1 MNDFNDRVIAEFR
14 AHQGRVSGPFEGAP
28 MVLVHH
34 VGRRSGESHVSPM
47 MYLPGTDGDIY
58 VFATNSGF
66 APNPA
71 WDDNLV
77 AAGSATVEVGAET
90 YPVAVSELT
99 GAERD
104 RIFAQQAAL
113 YPGFADYAEKT
124 EGIRT
129 IPVLRLAR
137 AE

>member
-14 AHQGRVSGPFEGAP
+14 ANQGRVSGPFDGAP

-34 VGRRSGESHVSPM
+34 VGRRSGASYVSPM
-47 MYLPGTDGDIY
+47 MYLPSTDGDFY

-71 WDDNLV
+71 WYYNLV

-90 YPVAVSELT
+90 FAVTVTELS

-104 RIFAQQAAL
+104 RIYAEQAAL

-129 IPVLRLAR
+129 IPVLRLTR
-137 AE
+137 IE